1 MFASSV
7 CYELKCEVPLI
18 KTSVS
23 RKTVHSDDISQ
34 VNLIFVGWNV
44 LAKSTK
50 L

>member
-1 MFASSV
+1 MRG
-7 CYELKCEVPLI
+7 PL

-23 RKTVHSDDISQ
+23 RKTVHLDDISQ